1 MLSAAL
7 VMAVAAVAMF
17 GIEAGDKSAS
27 DASSL
32 DVALAPAMTSGSGES
47 N

>member
-1 MLSAAL
+1 
-7 VMAVAAVAMF
+7 MAVAAVAMF

-27 DASSL
+27 DAASL
-32 DVALAPAMTSGSGES
+32 DMALAPAISSGSGEL